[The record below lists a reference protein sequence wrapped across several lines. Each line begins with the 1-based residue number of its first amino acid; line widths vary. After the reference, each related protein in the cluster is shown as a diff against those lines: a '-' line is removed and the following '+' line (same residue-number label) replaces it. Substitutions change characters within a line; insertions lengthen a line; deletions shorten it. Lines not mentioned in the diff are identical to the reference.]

1 MGGIRWTKCLAR
13 PLRSLRQSAFCR
25 VKGLGIIRT
34 MRGSLEPVT
43 RNVLVEKHDRQ
54 GDE

>member
-1 MGGIRWTKCLAR
+1 MDKMPRKTAAKLEAECLL
-13 PLRSLRQSAFCR
+13 PSE
-25 VKGLGIIRT
+25 GLGIIRT